1 MKDNHVAVMKT
12 VDKLNRVKGELKKV
26 VKGRDELIDGLI
38 LAISSNQHILIMGK
52 HGEAKSM
59 VVNVLKQITDLPTYY
74 TQIHNETIVKD
85 IVGILNPIDYQKG
98 KISLIRTPFWDS
110 HILFFDEFLRG
121 RSEFLDFLLEVM
133 VERKCSKTLLGEIK
147 LPILSIIATSNPLTE
162 DYNTERL
169 DLALKD
175 RFFVII
181 SIDHLIETEQKSKIR
196 DILESKIDVND
207 IFNNGNKA
215 DVKKVT
221 VSYEELKTLPKYAK
235 ENIEV
240 DIENILMIFDKC
252 KDLGFLFSTRFI
264 KNFKDTLQT
273 YLLISNK
280 TKAEHK
286 DYFYLA
292 NLMMSNRYDGLNSDK
307 ITDIVDEVL
316 TCSQYSS
323 MIKDIDNLM
332 ENKDKVTD
340 FIQKGIKILNDVNQD
355 FSNMPKRIQD
365 KITSLRN
372 ELELRIR
379 TNLNVMSPKL
389 MKMLD
394 DEQFKPI
401 IESYIKR
408 FTITTKQIKPTEKT
422 ILTKLNSLLK
432 KEAKSCIVEKKTTDV
447 GNIQFKI
454 IPRIDKPISFKEI
467 ETTKKY
473 LSDLGYFGYY

>member
-1 MKDNHVAVMKT
+1 
-12 VDKLNRVKGELKKV
+12 
-26 VKGRDELIDGLI
+26 
-38 LAISSNQHILIMGK
+38 
-52 HGEAKSM
+52 
-59 VVNVLKQITDLPTYY
+59 
-74 TQIHNETIVKD
+74 
-85 IVGILNPIDYQKG
+85 
-98 KISLIRTPFWDS
+98 
-110 HILFFDEFLRG
+110 
-121 RSEFLDFLLEVM
+121 
-133 VERKCSKTLLGEIK
+133 
-147 LPILSIIATSNPLTE
+147 
-162 DYNTERL
+162 
-169 DLALKD
+169 
-175 RFFVII
+175 
-181 SIDHLIETEQKSKIR
+181 
-196 DILESKIDVND
+196 
-207 IFNNGNKA
+207 
-215 DVKKVT
+215 
-221 VSYEELKTLPKYAK
+221 
-235 ENIEV
+235 
-240 DIENILMIFDKC
+240 
-252 KDLGFLFSTRFI
+252 
-264 KNFKDTLQT
+264 
-273 YLLISNK
+273 
-280 TKAEHK
+280 
-286 DYFYLA
+286 
-292 NLMMSNRYDGLNSDK
+292 
-307 ITDIVDEVL
+307 
-316 TCSQYSS
+316 